1 MGKILFFFWA
11 IPLAFSAPALDW
23 KGSQYQVRRK
33 YLKLH
38 KKFFQKLCQRGD
50 HTYQELNL
58 KFRGTGFFIPH
69 LGEIELD
76 RAAITGNLEL
86 IEKKV
91 QWIKAEREKIKRK
104 KNFKRAR
111 KKLKQLHTL
120 FVEAMEIKA
129 NWQIAKKNQAAI
141 LQKGRS
147 QLRLLEQATNALLD
161 QVSFLK
167 PFGYPV
173 DHFAMRKDYD
183 YYKMRQDMLGQKR
196 KNDIG
201 FRRKIFEDGAQ
212 NPNHTQSDRFFRAL
226 TNTLNFQLQQQGA
239 IIDENLRYDF
249 DYFLTTL
256 ERYLKHPVAFHRKRL
271 GEWLDRTQ
279 RTLDFYRNILLESR
293 RHYTKEMLGKR
304 SQAKYQLKKFNFAK
318 QRKVYDFWLQQ
329 SELNRALFVIE
340 SILFNEVGDIDGR
353 DALERRDVAQV
364 VINRT
369 KIPFY
374 RTIEETESLSP
385 YLASIGRRKLA
396 QSKWLNVM
404 FKEGEFSFTYF
415 FIPSSQ
421 KVYCPDMSRRGR
433 FLRKENLAIALE
445 ILKNPNDG
453 FKAIRYFSRASMLG
467 RIDMAPIWSNF
478 RPLPPRRGS
487 KSAHGTWLKI
497 SYHRRKYR
505 FLYQFADA
513 QGRLYQVLMIRNQP
527 RVYDPATKQFFSY
540 RNPHWFTYFAPQ

>member
-1 MGKILFFFWA
+1 ML
-11 IPLAFSAPALDW
+11 
-23 KGSQYQVRRK
+23 
-33 YLKLH
+33 
-38 KKFFQKLCQRGD
+38 QR
-50 HTYQELNL
+50 
-58 KFRGTGFFIPH
+58 
-69 LGEIELD
+69 
-76 RAAITGNLEL
+76 
-86 IEKKV
+86 
-91 QWIKAEREKIKRK
+91 
-104 KNFKRAR
+104 
-111 KKLKQLHTL
+111 
-120 FVEAMEIKA
+120 
-129 NWQIAKKNQAAI
+129 
-141 LQKGRS
+141 GRS
-147 QLRLLEQATNALLD
+147 QLRLLGQATNALLD

-173 DHFAMRKDYD
+173 DHFSMRKDYD
-183 YYKMRQDMLGQKR
+183 YYKLRQDILGQKR

-226 TNTLNFQLQQQGA
+226 TNTLDFQLQQQGA

-279 RTLDFYRNILLESR
+279 RTLNFYRNILLESR
-293 RHYTKEMLGKR
+293 RRYTKEMLGKR
-304 SQAKYQLKKFNFAK
+304 SRAKYQLKKFNFAK

-329 SELNRALFVIE
+329 SELIEPCLFLRAFYSMRWAILMAKMLWSAGTWLRLSLIAQKFP
-340 SILFNEVGDIDGR
+340 SIARLKRLNPSIPTWLVWSPQAHSKQMVECHVQ
-353 DALERRDVAQV
+353 RRRV
-364 VINRT
+364 
-369 KIPFY
+369 
-374 RTIEETESLSP
+374 
-385 YLASIGRRKLA
+385 
-396 QSKWLNVM
+396 
-404 FKEGEFSFTYF
+404 SFTYF

-478 RPLPPRRGS
+478 RPLPQRRETRVP
-487 KSAHGTWLKI
+487 HNTWLKT
-497 SYHRRKYR
+497 SYYRRKYR
-505 FLYQFADA
+505 FLYQFTDA

-527 RVYDPATKQFFSY
+527 RVYDPAIKQFFSY